1 MTATATSLETRLKE
15 LEDIE
20 SIRSLKRQYAQH
32 CDNNYNPTKIAQ
44 LFTEDGVWDG
54 GAFGV
59 HQGRAAIHEFFANI
73 TQQISFSLH
82 YIANHQVDVDPSGLA
97 ATGHCYLWGTHTIG
111 GRATFVGITFDER
124 YRKVDGRWLFTL
136 MKLNIH
142 YMTPY
147 EAGWVEQ
154 PMFS

>member
-1 MTATATSLETRLKE
+1 MTAPATSLEGRIQL
-15 LEDIE
+15 LEDVAA
-20 SIRSLKRQYAQH
+20 IRTLKHLYAMH
-32 CDNNYNPTKIAQ
+32 CDDHYNPTQIAQ
-44 LFTEDGVWDG
+44 LFTEDRVWDG

-82 YIANHQVDVDPSGLA
+82 YITNHDVHIDPSGQA

-111 GRATFVGITFDER
+111 GRAMFVGITFDER
-124 YRKVDGRWLFTL
+124 YRKVDGRWLFAV

-147 EAGWVEQ
+147 ESGWVAQ
-154 PMFS
+154 PMFT